1 MTQDS
6 PQKKKAYLPSTL
18 ILIRNAVFLLFTM
31 ILFPMEG
38 RVFKT
43 LACWGRLCLAKQS
56 KLFLSF
62 TQNSVSAFLWTPVD
76 RVWVSAT
83 KGHCGASPPDTTNRL
98 SPWAP
103 EGVWPC
109 QHHDLGLL
117 ASWTMREQIPI
128 VHSNLLQQ
136 AQETNTPGL
145 QVKKKNKTKTK
156 TNPFQHLRKKRL
168 SVYLRK

>member
-128 VHSNLLQQ
+128 VTVICYNRH
-136 AQETNTPGL
+136 
-145 QVKKKNKTKTK
+145 
-156 TNPFQHLRKKRL
+156 KKRIHL
-168 SVYLRK
+168 DFK